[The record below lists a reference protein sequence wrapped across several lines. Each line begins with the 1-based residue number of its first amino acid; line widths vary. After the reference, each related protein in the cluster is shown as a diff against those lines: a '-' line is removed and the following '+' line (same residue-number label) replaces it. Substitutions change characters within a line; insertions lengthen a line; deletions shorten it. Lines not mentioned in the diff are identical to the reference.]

1 VLPYFS
7 SNAIPALNNQLKLQW
22 IYVLMSNVFIYDILF
37 IGESSVMDLQL
48 GQGIDLLSVCVESTI
63 ER

>member
-1 VLPYFS
+1 MLPYFS
-7 SNAIPALNNQLKLQW
+7 SNTISALNNQLKLQW

-37 IGESSVMDLQL
+37 IGESFVMNLQL
-48 GQGIDLLSVCVESTI
+48 GQGIDLLSIGVGNFI